1 MAGAWSDGEVALLR
15 TLAAEGYTDREVA
28 ERMPGRSQRSI
39 RDARYRYDV
48 EPGSAYRERRLDPSV
63 PPKEFDVEELPDELP
78 TADELLERRRKQYAR
93 KAKAKE
99 ARRLIKVAVNVN
111 GPIGIAHLG
120 DPHLDDDG
128 TDIAAVERDVDI
140 INRTEGLFAGN
151 VGDYSNNWVGR
162 IAHLHGQQ
170 TVSAAEAWVLVEWF
184 INAVDW
190 MYLIGGN
197 HDAWSGAG
205 DPLKWISR
213 QQGSLLEMHGARM
226 GLQFRNGREIRINA
240 RHNWPGHSQWN
251 PAHGVAKAAQMGHSD
266 HILTCGHTHV
276 SGYQVVKQPADG
288 LISHAI
294 QVASYKIYD
303 RYAEERALRDQ
314 AIFNA
319 PVTVIDPRYGDDDRR
334 CVTFLP
340 DLESGA
346 DYLRW
351 LRTSKAAA

>member
-1 MAGAWSDGEVALLR
+1 MAKWTDAEEAILETGVTDGLTDAEIAQKLPDRSVNAVTQKRASMGLPGGSQAAPR
-15 TLAAEGYTDREVA
+15 NLA
-28 ERMPGRSQRSI
+28 PH
-39 RDARYRYDV
+39 
-48 EPGSAYRERRLDPSV
+48 V
-63 PPKEFDVEELPDELP
+63 PAKPFEVEELPDELP
-78 TADELLERRRKQYAR
+78 TADELLERRKKQYQRKARAKKAR
-93 KAKAKE
+93 K
-99 ARRLIKVAVNVN
+99 LIGVRINMD

-128 TDIAAVERDVDI
+128 TDISQVENDVDI
-140 INRTEGLFAGN
+140 INRTDGLFGGN

-170 TVSAAEAWVLVEWF
+170 TVSAAEAWVLVEWY
-184 INAVDW
+184 IRSVDW
-190 MYLIGGN
+190 LYLIGGN

-213 QQGSLLEMHGARM
+213 QQKAMLEPNGARM
-226 GLQFRNGREIRINA
+226 GLEFPNGRVVRINA

-251 PAHGVAKAAQMGHSD
+251 PAHGVAKAAQMGHAD
-266 HILTCGHTHV
+266 HVLTCGHTHV
-276 SGYQVVKQPADG
+276 SGYQMVKQPTDG
-288 LISHAI
+288 LVSHAI

-319 PVTVIDPRYGDDDRR
+319 PVTVIDPRYADDDKRL
-334 CVTFLP
+334 VTFLP

-346 DYLRW
+346 DYLTW
-351 LRTSKAAA
+351 LRQRKAA